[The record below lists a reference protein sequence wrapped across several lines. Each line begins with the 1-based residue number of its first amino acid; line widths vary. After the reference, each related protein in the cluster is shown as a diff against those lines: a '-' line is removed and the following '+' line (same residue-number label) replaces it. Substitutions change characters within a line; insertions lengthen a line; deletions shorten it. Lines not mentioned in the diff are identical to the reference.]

1 MTYFKIH
8 FLNERVMGVMK
19 HGTKLCPLSEKI
31 QTATVR
37 LSMAHHALASHMV
50 TAQ

>member
-1 MTYFKIH
+1 
-8 FLNERVMGVMK
+8 MGAMN

-37 LSMAHHALASHMV
+37 LSMDHHALTSHMV
-50 TAQ
+50 TTQ